1 LAHSAIPPP
10 ISATTPWARPSCVSD
25 LQKAAGGKTTTKRQG
40 QLYALHIKNIKKT
53 HAQFLPENGWEK
65 SEKYLTG

>member
-1 LAHSAIPPP
+1 
-10 ISATTPWARPSCVSD
+10 VSD

>member
-40 QLYALHIKNIKKT
+40 QLYALHIKNIKKKKRT
-53 HAQFLPENGWEK
+53 LNFYLRTVGKKVK
-65 SEKYLTG
+65 SI